1 MKKRVTRLPVN
12 HDREGYIYSACD
24 RACRRRLN
32 FKSGRYLDVDHFCGK
47 EDDEGVSSRYFRK
60 TVSKG
65 ELIVGSEIRLGCASL
80 LEVLT
85 KFVVK
90 LPRRRIERRRLGV
103 FFLRFGDFLTSKS
116 AFYLNF
122 NLFFFFS
129 FYNIFLYLNVYC
141 WFLMYFSVLVELD

>member
-1 MKKRVTRLPVN
+1 MSQPEDAPRLVRASLRISPDKILSLKWTGQEGEARRDVKKRVTRLPVN

-80 LEVLT
+80 LEV
-85 KFVVK
+85 
-90 LPRRRIERRRLGV
+90 
-103 FFLRFGDFLTSKS
+103 
-116 AFYLNF
+116 
-122 NLFFFFS
+122 
-129 FYNIFLYLNVYC
+129 
-141 WFLMYFSVLVELD
+141 